1 MENDRKFLPESMS
14 IQGQLFR
21 MDAPLPCND
30 VRYRSLVL
38 QSLPIQDERGQMFG
52 NADQWSS

>member
-1 MENDRKFLPESMS
+1 MENDRKFLPESML

-21 MDAPLPCND
+21 MDVPLPCND
-30 VRYRSLVL
+30 VRCRSLVL
-38 QSLPIQDERGQMFG
+38 QSLLIQDERGQMFG